1 MLRKHMAACLVA
13 SALGAIPVLA
23 QTAGSGS
30 ASPGSTTAQPG
41 AAGGGATGTTVTPPP
56 GPAGGGA
63 GAAATGAG
71 NINYI
76 TRREP
81 DVLRGSNL
89 IGMDIFGANNEDMG
103 EVDDVLVNRSG
114 QVVGLVLGVG
124 GFLGIGETKIAVP
137 MNAVQFRPRQTIA
150 GIPGTG
156 TAGTGGAA
164 GGAGTM
170 GTAGVG
176 AGGTGTAGTAG
187 MGAGGTGTAGMGGTA
202 GTTGTGGVAG
212 TGGAGTAGTSTAGTG
227 ATGAGATAGTTDVI
241 VLMVT
246 RDQLRA
252 APRFEDNVGGA
263 MGAGTGAGPAGGGAP
278 AIGTGTAPRQ

>member
-1 MLRKHMAACLVA
+1 MLKKHMAACLVV
-13 SALGAIPVLA
+13 SALVAVPVLA

-30 ASPGSTTAQPG
+30 PSPGSTTAQPG
-41 AAGGGATGTTVTPPP
+41 TAGGGATGTTAAP
-56 GPAGGGA
+56 PAGGA
-63 GAAATGAG
+63 GGSTGPAATSAG
-71 NINYI
+71 SISYI
-76 TRREP
+76 TRREQ
-81 DVLRGSNL
+81 DVLRGSDL

-137 MNAVQFRPRQTIA
+137 MNAVQFKPRQTIA
-150 GIPGTG
+150 GT
-156 TAGTGGAA
+156 TGTGGGA

-170 GTAGVG
+170 GTTGVG
-176 AGGTGTAGTAG
+176 AGGAGTAGTAG

-212 TGGAGTAGTSTAGTG
+212 TGGAGTAGIGTAGTG
-227 ATGAGATAGTTDVI
+227 ATGAGAVAETTDVI

-252 APRFEDNVGGA
+252 APRFEDNAGGA
-263 MGAGTGAGPAGGGAP
+263 TGAGTGAGPAGGGAP
-278 AIGTGTAPRQ
+278 ATGTGTAPRQ